1 MSRAGARWAAQ
12 FRANVAFRRVKML
25 NRSNCQNPEFTWFA
39 GLPRAALVLLAGLAW
54 SGGAAIAQEAA
65 DGKPAKLFSTETAL
79 EVTMTAPWGEI
90 EKKKKVED
98 PYPAKLEYLDE
109 NGQTVQLDM
118 TVARRGKSR
127 QVACDFP
134 PIRLRF
140 DKETVK
146 GTLFRG
152 QESLK
157 LTTHCQ
163 SSDKYDQYYVMEM
176 LIYRMYNLFTE
187 MSFRTRRLQVTYID
201 SKNSKTVDE
210 RFAFVIEDDS
220 DVAKRNGLK
229 KIRVPSIKPALLH
242 PETSA
247 LVGLFEYMIGN
258 VDWASLRG
266 VDPAECC
273 HNIKLMGPD
282 PLVEGP
288 VIIAVPYDF
297 DAAGLVD
304 TPYAAPNE
312 GLPIKKV
319 TQRLYRGFCRHNE
332 LLEAARQQTLAQE
345 AAVRA
350 LIENEALLFPNSK
363 KEALKY
369 LDDYFETAK
378 DPKKFQKEVI
388 ENCRK

>member
-1 MSRAGARWAAQ
+1 MP
-12 FRANVAFRRVKML
+12 
-25 NRSNCQNPEFTWFA
+25 NRSNFRNA
-39 GLPRAALVLLAGLAW
+39 RASLLGGVPRVALLLLAWLAW
-54 SGGAAIAQEAA
+54 SGSVAAQEAA
-65 DGKPAKLFSTETAL
+65 DDKPAKLFSSETTL

-146 GTLFRG
+146 GTLFGG

-163 SSDKYDQYYVMEM
+163 ESDKYGQYYIMEM
-176 LIYRMYNLFTE
+176 LIYRMYNLLSDY
-187 MSFRTRRLQVTYID
+187 SFRVRPLQVKYVE
-201 SKNSKTVDE
+201 SKNGKTLYE

-220 DVAKRNGLK
+220 ELAKRLGLK
-229 KIRVPSIKPALLH
+229 KIRIPSIKPSLLR
-242 PETSA
+242 PDTSA
-247 LVGLFEYMIGN
+247 LLGLFEYMIGN

-273 HNIKLMGPD
+273 HNIKLIGPE
-282 PLVEGP
+282 PLEEGP

-304 TPYAAPNE
+304 TPYAAPGE

-319 TQRLYRGFCRHNE
+319 TQRLYRGFCRHND
-332 LLEAARQQTLAQE
+332 LLEGARQQIQAQE
-345 AAVRA
+345 AALLA
-350 LIENEALLFPNSK
+350 LIENEERLYSNSK

-369 LDDYFETAK
+369 LAGYFETAK
-378 DPKKFQKEVI
+378 DPKKFQKEII
-388 ENCRK
+388 EKCRK

>member
-1 MSRAGARWAAQ
+1 M
-12 FRANVAFRRVKML
+12 
-25 NRSNCQNPEFTWFA
+25 
-39 GLPRAALVLLAGLAW
+39 PRAAVVLLAWLAW
-54 SGGAAIAQEAA
+54 SGVAAAQEVA
-65 DGKPAKLFSTETAL
+65 DDKPAKLFDSETTL
-79 EVTMTAPWGEI
+79 EVTMTAPWGDVM
-90 EKKKKVED
+90 KKKKVQD
-98 PYPAKLEYLDE
+98 PYPAKLEYRDE
-109 NGQTVQLDM
+109 NGQTMQLDM

-146 GTLFRG
+146 GTLFGG

-187 MSFRTRRLQVTYID
+187 KSFRIRPLQVTYID
-201 SKNSKTVDE
+201 SKNGKTVDE

-258 VDWASLRG
+258 VDWASLRAQ
-266 VDPAECC
+266 DPNECC

-319 TQRLYRGFCRHNE
+319 TQRLYRGFCRHND
-332 LLEAARQQTLAQE
+332 LLDAVRQQTLAQE

-350 LIENEALLFPNSK
+350 LIENEALLFSNSK
-363 KEALKY
+363 KEVLRY
-369 LDDYFETAK
+369 LDGYFETAK
-378 DPKKFQKEVI
+378 DPKKFEKEVI
-388 ENCRK
+388 GSCRK